1 MDIRTRLAQ
10 AMHQVMSAK
19 STGSS
24 GADLQKLSD
33 SQLAKTTQLALDQ
46 FAKTRTD
53 FIKQMGAY
61 SQQGENLKSLAL
73 LLKSGESTA
82 TDFMRELSRLISD
95 GISRNFTALFNQQQS
110 EAYITALL
118 IQSFGMLD
126 KKIKVYRRK
135 KGQQEKDDAND
146 KKQKEKDEQKQLTE
160 EQILAELDKAET
172 ASIALLEGL
181 LKHADNHANDLAFF
195 GWAQKSVEITKQ
207 QLNAQQIP
215 INDGLEQ
222 QFEVVQDVIIALQNG
237 MSVAQIRK
245 VIATS
250 A

>member
-24 GADLQKLSD
+24 GADLQKLSE

-135 KGQQEKDDAND
+135 KGQQEKD
-146 KKQKEKDEQKQLTE
+146 EQKQLTE

-172 ASIALLEGL
+172 SSIALLEGL
-181 LKHADNHANDLAFF
+181 LKHAENHANDLAFF

-237 MSVAQIRK
+237 MSVAEIRK